1 MSERGIEF
9 VSEIWQQWILN
20 SVIYSMVHGLSI
32 QDPCGSSKDNGI
44 GLVVD
49 VGGGSGAMVVKLSC
63 FKRMRM
69 GMLREIEE
77 E

>member
-1 MSERGIEF
+1 
-9 VSEIWQQWILN
+9 
-20 SVIYSMVHGLSI
+20 MVHGLSI
-32 QDPCGSSKDNGI
+32 QDPCGSSKDSGI